1 MALYIL
7 ALITLFIVVALGV
20 KTQMDNARRQK
31 LDAIAFR
38 QKLIDAIA
46 FRQKLDEIAFRQK
59 LIDEIAFRQKLDEI
73 AFRQK
78 LIDAQLEIL
87 KKEEELIDKRYSD
100 NEQRY

>member
-20 KTQMDNARRQK
+20 KTQLDNARKQK
-31 LDAIAFR
+31 LDA
-38 QKLIDAIA
+38 
-46 FRQKLDEIAFRQK
+46 
-59 LIDEIAFRQKLDEI
+59 I

-87 KKEEELIDKRYSD
+87 KKEKELIDKRYNDKYIVGDVRD
-100 NEQRY
+100 NEQKILNENNEQKILDRY

>member
-20 KTQMDNARRQK
+20 KNQMNNARKQK
-31 LDAIAFR
+31 LDA
-38 QKLIDAIA
+38 
-46 FRQKLDEIAFRQK
+46 
-59 LIDEIAFRQKLDEI
+59 I

-87 KKEEELIDKRYSD
+87 KKEKELIDKRHND
-100 NEQRY
+100 NEQKILDANNEQKILDRY

>member
-20 KTQMDNARRQK
+20 KTQLDNARKQK
-31 LDAIAFR
+31 LDA
-38 QKLIDAIA
+38 
-46 FRQKLDEIAFRQK
+46 
-59 LIDEIAFRQKLDEI
+59 I

-87 KKEEELIDKRYSD
+87 KKEKELIDKRHRD
-100 NEQRY
+100 NEQKILNENNEQKILDENNEQKILNR

>member
-38 QKLIDAIA
+38 QKLDAIAFRQKLDAIAFRQKLIDAIA
-46 FRQKLDEIAFRQK
+46 FRQKLDA
-59 LIDEIAFRQKLDEI
+59 I

-87 KKEEELIDKRYSD
+87 KKEKELIDKRYSD